1 MVAAAS
7 PGPQPD
13 QGPVRGGGREP
24 SPQPRD
30 QRQQQVQQQLQQQGL
45 VPGAASLWYD
55 QRLFIVYG
63 NEQTIFYLC
72 KKIIETRTIK
82 SRKLYRKYV
91 TLERENFFLYH

>member
-1 MVAAAS
+1 MVAATW

-30 QRQQQVQQQLQQQGL
+30 QWQQQVQQQLQQQGL

-55 QRLFIVYG
+55 QLSFIY
-63 NEQTIFYLC
+63 YLWKGVTYFLNMKKLWITEKC
-72 KKIIETRTIK
+72 KPKR
-82 SRKLYRKYV
+82 
-91 TLERENFFLYH
+91 FLKKQY

>member
-1 MVAAAS
+1 MVAATS

-13 QGPVRGGGREP
+13 QGPVRSGGREP

-55 QRLFIVYG
+55 QLLSIAYG
-63 NEQTIFYLC
+63 NE
-72 KKIIETRTIK
+72 
-82 SRKLYRKYV
+82 
-91 TLERENFFLYH
+91 